1 MVRLLKTAF
10 QEFSKDDAMSL
21 SAALAYYTLL
31 SLAPLLVLL
40 VGIAGIVWGN
50 DASAQQRFLNELRP
64 YLTNDTIQTLKS
76 LLDNSSIKGTGL
88 LGTVLGIGTLLVGAS
103 GAFYQLQTALN
114 KMWEAPPPADSSWF
128 ALVKRRAFAFLAVLA
143 TGVLLAVS
151 FLLSAFLGTVGK
163 FFAAWLPA
171 SSTVLMVWNWVLSLG
186 IMILF
191 FGLIFRLLPD
201 VRIPWKDVWIGALT
215 TSILFQVGNI
225 GISYYLSNSG
235 TASPF
240 GVASSVVVLLIWINY
255 STVIFL
261 FGAEFT
267 KVYSHF
273 AGSQQNHLTR
283 PQILHA

>member
-1 MVRLLKTAF
+1 MVRLLKVTF

-40 VGIAGIVWGN
+40 VGIAGIVWGD

-64 YLTNDTIQTLKS
+64 YLSGDTVQTLKT
-76 LLDNSSIKGTGL
+76 LLDNTSVKGGGL
-88 LGTVLGIGTLLVGAS
+88 LGSLLGIGTLLVGAS

-114 KMWEAPPPADSSWF
+114 KMWEVPQPVDSSWF
-128 ALVKRRAFAFLAVLA
+128 SLVKRRAFAFLAVLA

-163 FFAAWLPA
+163 FFAGWLPA
-171 SSTVLMVWNWVLSLG
+171 SSTVLMVWNWLLSLG
-186 IMILF
+186 IITLF

-201 VRIPWKDVWIGALT
+201 LRIPWKDVWIGALA
-215 TSILFQVGNI
+215 TSILFQIGNI

-240 GVASSVVVLLIWINY
+240 GAASSVIALLIWINY

-261 FGAEFT
+261 FGAELT
-267 KVYSHF
+267 QVYSRLL
-273 AGSQQNHLTR
+273 GSQKDRSHRRRL
-283 PQILHA
+283 LHA